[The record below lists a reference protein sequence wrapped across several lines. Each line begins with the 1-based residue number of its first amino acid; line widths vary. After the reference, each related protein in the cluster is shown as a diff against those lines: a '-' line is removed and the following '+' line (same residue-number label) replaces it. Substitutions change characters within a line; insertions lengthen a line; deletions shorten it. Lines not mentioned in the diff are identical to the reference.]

1 MSTRHVL
8 IDEQR
13 YEALKLRAKA
23 LRISEDELL
32 RRAIDVALA
41 QPQGAA
47 LPDHRQALTEFV
59 AGAREASQ
67 SGVGTEPYRFSR
79 DEIYEEREARLARQS

>member
-23 LRISEDELL
+23 LRISEDELV
-32 RRAIDVALA
+32 RRAIDVALG
-41 QPQGAA
+41 QPQAAA
-47 LPDHRQALTEFV
+47 LPDHRQALAELL
-59 AGAREASQ
+59 AGAQEARE
-67 SGVGTEPYRFSR
+67 SGVGAEPYRFSR
-79 DEIYEEREARLARQS
+79 DELYGEREARWVRQR